1 MRTRVILFLIFISVN
16 ESFCQN
22 RNNIWC
28 FGDSAGID
36 FNNINNPVPYFTG
49 MNSRGSCASISDTSG
64 NLQFYVAGDTVALYA
79 ATLRGG
85 KIYNKLHQLMQGGD
99 SIVTRAW
106 YNEEVIVPS
115 PSDTNLFYVFTCGVT
130 SIYGFYYSVVDLN
143 QNGGL
148 GSVIQKNIQLKSFAC
163 DDGIN
168 AIKHGNGRDW
178 WVVCRKGDFY
188 IGGPAHN
195 EYTFYLIT
203 PTGVSVPITK
213 SVGSLTSYN
222 LANLIFSPTGNKM
235 IYTNPRGLLELYDF
249 DRCTGDLTLDQ
260 TISPEN
266 TPYHFYWSSAFSPDE
281 SKLYVQTVSYPDTT
295 YLIQFDL
302 NAANIAASADTI
314 FTQPLA
320 TATGGDVRLAPDGK
334 IYVSNAYYDGF
345 NFAFPYSDTTYNMY
359 NSYLGVVNYPDSMG
373 ADCDFQPYSFYL
385 GGNRTY
391 YGLPNNPNYGL
402 GALAG
407 SACDTLTGIVPTPSL
422 PTKEGEL
429 NLYFDAGWQKLFV
442 NGHHIKGSSCLLQV
456 FDVSGKLVYSNQN
469 KITPPYY
476 THDVNCQSLS
486 KGMYLVSL
494 QTDKE
499 KLQGR
504 FVK

>member
-1 MRTRVILFLIFISVN
+1 MEKRALLFFFFLFSYN
-16 ESFCQN
+16 TYAQQ
-22 RNNIWC
+22 NNIWC

-36 FNNINNPVPYFTG
+36 FNASLPSTF
-49 MNSRGSCASISDTSG
+49 NSSIKGRGSCTSIADSTG
-64 NLQFYVAGDTVALYA
+64 NLLFYAYTR
-79 ATLRGG
+79 ATLFG
-85 KIYNKLHQLMQGGD
+85 KTTLVFNYTHQLMDNGD
-99 SIVTRAW
+99 SIVGEGW
-106 YNEEVIVPS
+106 YNELTIIPDPVNPKR
-115 PSDTNLFYVFTCGVT
+115 FYMISVGVLDLALQQ
-130 SIYGFYYSVVDLN
+130 GFYYSIIDMSY
-143 QNGGL
+143 NGGL
-148 GSVIQKNIQLKSFAC
+148 GKVVSKNNQLLNNFMVDC
-163 DDGIN
+163 IG

-504 FVK
+504 FVKY

>member
-1 MRTRVILFLIFISVN
+1 MEKRALLFFFFLFSYN
-16 ESFCQN
+16 TYAQQ
-22 RNNIWC
+22 NNIWC

-36 FNNINNPVPYFTG
+36 FNASLPSTF
-49 MNSRGSCASISDTSG
+49 NSSIKGRGSCTSIADSTG
-64 NLQFYVAGDTVALYA
+64 NLLFYAYTR
-79 ATLRGG
+79 ATLFG
-85 KIYNKLHQLMQGGD
+85 KTTLVFNYTHQLMDNGD
-99 SIVTRAW
+99 SIVGEGW
-106 YNEEVIVPS
+106 YNELTIIPDPVNPKR
-115 PSDTNLFYVFTCGVT
+115 FYMISVGVLDLALQQ
-130 SIYGFYYSVVDLN
+130 GFYYSIIDMSY
-143 QNGGL
+143 NGGL
-148 GSVIQKNIQLKSFAC
+148 GKVVSKNNQLLNNFMVDC
-163 DDGIN
+163 IG

-345 NFAFPYSDTTYNMY
+345 NFVFPYSDTTYNMY

-391 YGLPNNPNYGL
+391 YGL

>member
-1 MRTRVILFLIFISVN
+1 M
-16 ESFCQN
+16 
-22 RNNIWC
+22 
-28 FGDSAGID
+28 
-36 FNNINNPVPYFTG
+36 
-49 MNSRGSCASISDTSG
+49 
-64 NLQFYVAGDTVALYA
+64 
-79 ATLRGG
+79 
-85 KIYNKLHQLMQGGD
+85 YN
-99 SIVTRAW
+99 
-106 YNEEVIVPS
+106 
-115 PSDTNLFYVFTCGVT
+115 
-130 SIYGFYYSVVDLN
+130 
-143 QNGGL
+143 
-148 GSVIQKNIQLKSFAC
+148 
-163 DDGIN
+163 
-168 AIKHGNGRDW
+168 
-178 WVVCRKGDFY
+178 
-188 IGGPAHN
+188 
-195 EYTFYLIT
+195 
-203 PTGVSVPITK
+203 
-213 SVGSLTSYN
+213 
-222 LANLIFSPTGNKM
+222 
-235 IYTNPRGLLELYDF
+235 
-249 DRCTGDLTLDQ
+249 
-260 TISPEN
+260 
-266 TPYHFYWSSAFSPDE
+266 
-281 SKLYVQTVSYPDTT
+281 T
-295 YLIQFDL
+295 YL
-302 NAANIAASADTI
+302 S
-314 FTQPLA
+314 
-320 TATGGDVRLAPDGK
+320 
-334 IYVSNAYYDGF
+334 
-345 NFAFPYSDTTYNMY
+345 
-359 NSYLGVVNYPDSMG
+359 VVNYPDSMG